1 MAFLSNCGQWRLCI
15 VAQDVPDEFLDPI
28 MATLMEDPV
37 TLPCG
42 NVMERSVIQRMLL
55 DTGLK

>member
-1 MAFLSNCGQWRLCI
+1 MKCPDSTLPDI
-15 VAQDVPDEFLDPI
+15 VQDVPDEFLDPI